1 MGHRSVRTHLCAADV
16 AVECWEDTHMQRTD
30 LLTSGDVARR
40 FCVSQEAVR
49 RWVGQ
54 GTLRSIGS
62 LSNGTRLF
70 DPADVDKFAE
80 LRAQRIA
87 AATGAAR

>member
-1 MGHRSVRTHLCAADV
+1 
-16 AVECWEDTHMQRTD
+16 MQRLPDSTS
-30 LLTSGDVARR
+30 LWTSGDVARR
-40 FCVSQEAVR
+40 FGVSQEAVR

-70 DPADVDKFAE
+70 DTADVDKFGE

-87 AATGAAR
+87 AAGAAR